1 MTASESRATLRFELE
16 TEATVGQ
23 TSRSKSKR
31 LFRMVGRTTV
41 SPTKKVDDAGRVD
54 ENRLQDGE

>member
-1 MTASESRATLRFELE
+1 
-16 TEATVGQ
+16 
-23 TSRSKSKR
+23 
-31 LFRMVGRTTV
+31 MVGRTTV